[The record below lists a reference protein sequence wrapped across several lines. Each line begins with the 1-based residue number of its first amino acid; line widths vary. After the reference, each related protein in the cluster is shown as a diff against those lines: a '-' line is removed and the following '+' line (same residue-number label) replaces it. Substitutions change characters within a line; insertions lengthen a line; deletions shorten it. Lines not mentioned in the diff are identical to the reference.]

1 MCARTAVEGDGA
13 PRACAVFKPA
23 GKVFS
28 VLRRLTSR
36 HDQLDN
42 VLLNLRCHVHRK
54 NFLSRLEKAVL
65 WNFLRY
71 LSRDIGGF
79 AAD

>member
-1 MCARTAVEGDGA
+1 LVWGYAARFRLEAEQDAMTQYIEEHVLYVVWADEITALNPRMCARTAVEGDGA

-36 HDQLDN
+36 HD
-42 VLLNLRCHVHRK
+42 
-54 NFLSRLEKAVL
+54 
-65 WNFLRY
+65 
-71 LSRDIGGF
+71 
-79 AAD
+79 